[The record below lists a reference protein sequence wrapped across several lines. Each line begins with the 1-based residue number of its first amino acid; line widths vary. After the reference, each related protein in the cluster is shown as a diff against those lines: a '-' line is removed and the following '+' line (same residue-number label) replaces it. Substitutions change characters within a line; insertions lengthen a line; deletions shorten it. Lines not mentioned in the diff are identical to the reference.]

1 MTQNP
6 SSDIEPPHPLVDDP
20 SGQAESDILPRLAG
34 RLGSQRA
41 SDASESSA
49 PRRPPRVSK
58 TIVNFVVDAS
68 LLVLVV
74 SLLFTAAVLR
84 FVFPAPSTSAGWTLW
99 GRGYD
104 AWANFQFALVS
115 VLGLAILLHVM
126 LHWSW
131 VCGVIVTKLLR
142 RSGAEEHSGR
152 RPANLVGR
160 WHADRRREYPWLTD
174 RAGVPDD
181 PKSWAH
187 RNLSI
192 AQGATRG
199 RRPGSGLQKAD
210 AAGDRQQAG
219 QHHAPGGDGEQ
230 TAPAG

>member
-1 MTQNP
+1 MTQKTGP
-6 SSDIEPPHPLVDDP
+6 DVEPHHPLVDEAR
-20 SGQAESDILPRLAG
+20 SQGESRILPGSAG
-34 RLGSQRA
+34 RLGSQHA
-41 SDASESSA
+41 SNTGESA
-49 PRRPPRVSK
+49 ARRGAPRVSK
-58 TIVNFVVDAS
+58 TIVNFTVDAT

-142 RSGAEEHSGR
+142 RSGLKNTLDEGQQT
-152 RPANLVGR
+152 LWGVGMLIVVVNILGLLIGL
-160 WHADRRREYPWLTD
+160 AYLT
-174 RAGVPDD
+174 
-181 PKSWAH
+181 
-187 RNLSI
+187 L
-192 AQGATRG
+192 QG
-199 RRPGSGLQKAD
+199 PG
-210 AAGDRQQAG
+210 
-219 QHHAPGGDGEQ
+219 P
-230 TAPAG
+230 